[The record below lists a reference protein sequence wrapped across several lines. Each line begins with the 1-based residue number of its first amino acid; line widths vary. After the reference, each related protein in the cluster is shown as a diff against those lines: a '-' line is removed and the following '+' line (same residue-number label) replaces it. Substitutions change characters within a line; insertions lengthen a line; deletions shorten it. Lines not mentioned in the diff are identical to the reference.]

1 VENAM
6 LTLPALTLK
15 HRASIW
21 PRMIVASTIT
31 AVTRRRCRTIAARI
45 RA

>member
-1 VENAM
+1 MSGKVENAM
-6 LTLPALTLK
+6 LTLAAT
-15 HRASIW
+15 ASIW

-31 AVTRRRCRTIAARI
+31 AVTRRRRTTIAARI